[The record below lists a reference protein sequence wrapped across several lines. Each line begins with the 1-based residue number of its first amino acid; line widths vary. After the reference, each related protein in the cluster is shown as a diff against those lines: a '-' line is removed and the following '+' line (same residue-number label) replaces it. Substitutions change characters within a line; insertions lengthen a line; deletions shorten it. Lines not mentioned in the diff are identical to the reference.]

1 MKPALKPTAAPVF
14 AVIIPPDTAAAASAR
29 PVTKGNA

>member
-1 MKPALKPTAAPVF
+1 MKPALKLIAALVF
-14 AVIIPPDTAAAASAR
+14 VVTIPPDTAAAASAR

>member
-1 MKPALKPTAAPVF
+1 MKPALKLIAALVCV
-14 AVIIPPDTAAAASAR
+14 VINLPGTAAAASAR